1 MSRSARSRQHARIV
15 WQPPARSADDGGG
28 AGSGA
33 FVLQDCSKTGAT
45 LHNGRQVGQGGV
57 ALAVGDVVFLGKTS
71 CLLVVGVDAAVG
83 GTGADDGAGAKLTV
97 QHSERGRAVAC
108 NSSRKGAEATPAAQ
122 ENQEGREACARH
134 SGDAGAG
141 AGAAVLALST
151 ADKGTSEQG
160 KVYRDRAAERRG
172 LHGDTER
179 VLRREEYR
187 RRQEVSERKARA
199 RATLEANLAAVDAGT
214 FRADAAA
221 LQRTLHLHSRHQAH
235 ARPHSEAPASDKH
248 WHERGAKMLKAMGW
262 KEGGGL
268 GRNEAG
274 ITKPIETSVQ
284 TSKNGLGLAAEQ
296 SLKIASALSDRLALA
311 GKTERKRQREG
322 HGRANLV

>member
-1 MSRSARSRQHARIV
+1 MSRHARSRQHARIV

-45 LHNGRQVGQGGV
+45 FHNGRQVGKGGV

-83 GTGADDGAGAKLTV
+83 GTGAADGAGAKLTV
-97 QHSERGRAVAC
+97 EHSERGRTVAC
-108 NSSRKGAEATPAAQ
+108 NSSRKGAEATHAAQ
-122 ENQEGREACARH
+122 KNQEGREACARH
-134 SGDAGAG
+134 SGDAGVGAG
-141 AGAAVLALST
+141 AGMPALST
-151 ADKGTSEQG
+151 ADKGKSEQG

-179 VLRREEYR
+179 VVRSEEYR
-187 RRQEVSERKARA
+187 RRRQEVRERKARA

-221 LQRTLHLHSRHQAH
+221 LQRTLHSRHQAH
-235 ARPHSEAPASDKH
+235 ARPHSEAPESDKH

-284 TSKNGLGLAAEQ
+284 TSKEGLGLAAEQ

-311 GKTERKRQREG
+311 GKT
-322 HGRANLV
+322 